1 MGVEGAM
8 PSAEEMVEIR
18 QLVTSGLGEIG
29 PEEVEQTDVEKI
41 SSDDVYLAK
50 FFRHVFEAPGEQ
62 TEAAAKMILNTL
74 KWRKA
79 QEANSIK
86 EADFPPGIFEKG
98 ALFSRN
104 RSHKR
109 YLSCKNC
116 QCFLFC
122 RDKDGRKLLVFCV
135 FKHIKGQEKMEDM
148 KRFFVYML
156 ERLYREE
163 KGEQLTLLFDCR

>member
-8 PSAEEMVEIR
+8 PSAEEMVAIR

-104 RSHKR
+104 RLNKR
-109 YLSCKNC
+109 CLYFNNC
-116 QCFLFC
+116 
-122 RDKDGRKLLVFCV
+122 
-135 FKHIKGQEKMEDM
+135 HI
-148 KRFFVYML
+148 
-156 ERLYREE
+156 
-163 KGEQLTLLFDCR
+163 

>member
-1 MGVEGAM
+1 M

-109 YLSCKNC
+109 YLSCKIVKVFCFAETKTAGNC
-116 QCFLFC
+116 WFSAFSNIS
-122 RDKDGRKLLVFCV
+122 RDK
-135 FKHIKGQEKMEDM
+135 
-148 KRFFVYML
+148 KRW
-156 ERLYREE
+156 R
-163 KGEQLTLLFDCR
+163 T

>member
-8 PSAEEMVEIR
+8 PTAEEMLEIR
-18 QLVTSGLGEIG
+18 QLVTRDLGDMD
-29 PEEVEQTDVEKI
+29 PQEVEQTDVEKT

-79 QEANSIK
+79 QEASSIK

-104 RSHKR
+104 R
-109 YLSCKNC
+109 
-116 QCFLFC
+116 
-122 RDKDGRKLLVFCV
+122 
-135 FKHIKGQEKMEDM
+135 
-148 KRFFVYML
+148 
-156 ERLYREE
+156 LY
-163 KGEQLTLLFDCR
+163 